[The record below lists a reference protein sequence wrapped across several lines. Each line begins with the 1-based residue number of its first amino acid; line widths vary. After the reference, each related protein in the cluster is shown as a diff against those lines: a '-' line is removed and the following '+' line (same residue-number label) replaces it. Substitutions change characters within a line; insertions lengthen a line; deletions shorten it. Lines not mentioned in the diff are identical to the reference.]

1 MRLSDRAG
9 VGLRFLSGVRVG
21 AMRMTSLL
29 PEIGPRLPHGGHV
42 VVLDERRRGTKFV
55 EFPARSIVN
64 SPESTGMGF
73 WSVNPYVG
81 CEYGCTYCYA
91 RFVHRYA
98 VQRAWDAD
106 RIDAPDFDDLQAPR
120 GLEPFEH
127 RIFVKTPGTVLPALE
142 RDLRLVRRRS
152 ERDGTQSVLIG
163 TATDPYQPAERQY
176 HITRT
181 ILTRLCQ
188 EQGLHIGIITKSPL
202 VVRDLDL
209 LRRLVQR
216 HEFSVYVS
224 LVSADPQVT
233 ERFEARSPIP
243 QVRLRA
249 LSRLR
254 AAGIRAGLLVAPV
267 LPGISDSHQ
276 QLHTLMRAA
285 RDAGAQF
292 VFPSPLRLYSA
303 VRHRTLAV
311 IERHYPHL
319 LPRYRAAYQQ
329 DWDVPSAY
337 LSALARRI
345 DRIAAAYRIPT
356 TDGDRE
362 QPSDRPMPAATQL
375 SLFAR
380 SA

>member
-1 MRLSDRAG
+1 MPLSDRAG
-9 VGLRFLSGVRVG
+9 VCLHLLSGVWVG
-21 AMRMTSLL
+21 EMRMTLL
-29 PEIGPRLPHGGHV
+29 QQTRPQSSDGGRL

-55 EFPARSIVN
+55 ELPARSIIN

-91 RFVHRYA
+91 RFAHRYA
-98 VQRAWDAD
+98 VQRAWDDD
-106 RIDAPDFDDLQAPR
+106 RIDARDFDDLRAPR

-127 RIFVKTPGTVLPALE
+127 RIFVKTRDTVLSALE

-152 ERDGTQSVLIG
+152 ERDGTQSLLIG
-163 TATDPYQPAERQY
+163 TGTDPYQPAERQY
-176 HITRT
+176 QMTRA
-181 ILTRLCQ
+181 ILTRVLQ
-188 EQGLHIGIITKSPL
+188 ERGLRVGIITKSPL

-209 LRRLVQR
+209 LRRLAQR

-224 LVSADPQVT
+224 LVSTDPQIT
-233 ERFEARSPIP
+233 DRFEARSPIP

-249 LSRLR
+249 LGRLC
-254 AAGIRAGLLVAPV
+254 AAGIRAGLIVAPV

-292 VFPSPLRLYSA
+292 IFPSPLRLYPA
-303 VRHRTLAV
+303 VRQRTLAV
-311 IERHYPHL
+311 VERHYPHL
-319 LPRYRAAYQQ
+319 LPRYCAAYQQ
-329 DWDVPSAY
+329 SGGVPSAY
-337 LSALARRI
+337 LTALTHRF
-345 DRIAAAYRIPT
+345 DRIAAAYGIPT

-362 QPSDRPMPAATQL
+362 QPPDGAAPAATQL